1 MNIQSKAVYFLA
13 AAVIAQPFISKTL
26 NGEWGKYA
34 SNLDALAA
42 CKTAAA
48 KGKKVPIDYRGG
60 KEWQS
65 RECRLNINHYELIQ
79 REVRPYRSI
88 PDWNSAKTD
97 VINRFY
103 F

>member
-48 KGKKVPIDYRGG
+48 KGKKAPINLRVP
-60 KEWQS
+60 KEWNT
-65 RECRLNINHYELIQ
+65 RECKLNINHYELVE
-79 REVRPYRSI
+79 REARTYVSI
-88 PDWNSAKTD
+88 PDWNLAKTN
-97 VINRFY
+97 VINR
-103 F
+103 